1 MSLKAATGKEKNRR
15 AQGKKSGP
23 RDVALELL
31 GRGWIRGADWERSFE
46 GLPENDRALVRNLVS
61 GTFRQRGKIDFYL
74 GSFLRGEPQALPD
87 RLLNILR
94 LAVYQL
100 KFCDRLPDYAVVH
113 EAVEQAKRLPGG
125 GKLSGLVNGVLRTL
139 LREWDSIA
147 LPAADRDPAA
157 WLAVNYSHPLWLV
170 RRYLGFH
177 GFAFTEALLAANNTQ
192 APLVVRSEE
201 AAAGVP
207 LEDSKLLRRFAG
219 SGIKAGR
226 GAYAPEALI
235 LSGNSPPPRALP
247 GFEEGLLYL
256 QDEAAMLPARLARPV
271 PGSLILDL
279 CAAPGGKITHLA
291 RLAGESAVLVAADLN
306 PDRLAGLRENFSRL
320 GLGGIKLYA
329 GDARFPA
336 LRRADLV
343 LCDVP
348 CSGTGV
354 MRRKPDLR
362 WRIRE
367 EDLPALAGLQRE
379 ILEAAAAL
387 TAPEGTLLYSTCSLE
402 PEENWEV
409 VRTFLDGHPDFRLE
423 PADDFIDPRLVSPQG
438 CLASYPHIH
447 GIDGAFAARLVR
459 KKSKRR

>member
-1 MSLKAATGKEKNRR
+1 MSLMAAKKNGKNRR
-15 AQGKKSGP
+15 GQDNKPGP

-31 GRGWIRGADWERSFE
+31 GRGRIKGADWELSFE
-46 GLPENDRALVRNLVS
+46 GMPVKDRALVRNLVS

-74 GSFLRGEPQALPD
+74 RRFLRGEPEALPARVLD
-87 RLLNILR
+87 ILR

-125 GKLSGLVNGVLRTL
+125 GSFGGLVNAVLRSL
-139 LREWDSIA
+139 LREWDTVT
-147 LPAADRDPAA
+147 LPAAGEDAA
-157 WLAVNYSHPLWLV
+157 AYLAVNYSHPLWLV
-170 RRYLGFH
+170 RRYLRFH

-201 AAAGVP
+201 AAAGVAP
-207 LEDSKLLRRFAG
+207 ENITVLRRFAG
-219 SGIKAGR
+219 SRITASR
-226 GAYAPEALI
+226 GVYAPEALT
-235 LSGNSPPPRALP
+235 LSDNPPSPRELP
-247 GFEEGLLYL
+247 GFEEGLLYP
-256 QDEAAMLPARLARPV
+256 QDEAAMLPARLARPA

-291 RLAGESAVLVAADLN
+291 RLAGDTSALVAADLN
-306 PDRLAGLRENFSRL
+306 SGRLAGLRENFKRL
-320 GLGGIKLYA
+320 GLEKIKLYA

-336 LRRADLV
+336 LRKADLV
-343 LCDVP
+343 ICDVP

-367 EDLPALAGLQRE
+367 EDLPALAVLQTE
-379 ILEAAAAL
+379 IIEAAASIV
-387 TAPEGTLLYSTCSLE
+387 APEGTLLYSTCSLE

-409 VRTFLDGHPDFRLE
+409 VRAFQVRHPDFRLD
-423 PADDFIDPRLVSPQG
+423 PAGNYIDRRLVSPQG

-447 GIDGAFAARLVR
+447 GIDGVFGARLVR
-459 KKSKRR
+459 KNI